1 MGDMAEDS
9 LKSSSRTTVGIPGQR
24 SHRHTISNLGR
35 FRSDWVTCQSFDPVQ
50 SFSRETDTSILPLP
64 NSFRVGSLGHESSC
78 YNNGKQNK
86 TLITS
91 IPATVT
97 RLCVFVLLVAE
108 SIGVSVPR
116 ERTEAVAFSAKQR
129 SVVQCIPHLELSL
142 CYFVRWARTSASPWR
157 IIDPSS
163 GCSGHKNWGGGYD
176 LTSSNP
182 LIARGASQYR
192 TKNHS
197 TSRKKIASPLYLP
210 GPILHTLCGL
220 VITAGLCTQ

>member
-157 IIDPSS
+157 IIDPLQ
-163 GCSGHKNWGGGYD
+163 W
-176 LTSSNP
+176 LFWP
-182 LIARGASQYR
+182 
-192 TKNHS
+192 
-197 TSRKKIASPLYLP
+197 
-210 GPILHTLCGL
+210 
-220 VITAGLCTQ
+220 